1 MVLGN
6 YNFLYNKGIMIFLL
20 FLLLRIHPII
30 FMNKV
35 IQFKIIQHD
44 RKETERVIDGK
55 ETLVLTDY

>member
-1 MVLGN
+1 
-6 YNFLYNKGIMIFLL
+6 MIFLL